1 MTGRLEHVK
10 RSVDVDLIGRE
21 GILNGPRDGPECALV
36 EYHFDVLSRLAN
48 NLEIPQV
55 ALDVIDKVEV
65 GIEIFS
71 LACGVV
77 VEDADRMAL
86 IEQGTDKKE
95 DWVLVGFGDNSVS
108 RRDAPAMNGIEYRP
122 YSCWNYPIMTTVDG
136 IEGRDY

>member
-1 MTGRLEHVK
+1 MLREGDAHRRARRCEHHLADTCLKGRLEHVK

-65 GIEIFS
+65 GIEIFR
-71 LACGVV
+71 LPVA
-77 VEDADRMAL
+77 
-86 IEQGTDKKE
+86 
-95 DWVLVGFGDNSVS
+95 
-108 RRDAPAMNGIEYRP
+108 
-122 YSCWNYPIMTTVDG
+122 
-136 IEGRDY
+136 